1 MRILKMNLKTISAIS
16 IVVLLLGVVSSS
28 NHAAYASGTN
38 DSIILKKDLRLIMND
53 YKAAVDKAKAEFLS
67 SIKKANADAKLAVQK
82 GIPMDEIN
90 ALTKAAITKARAEL
104 KLDIQKAKIEAKT
117 VLLQLKAAV
126 DINNPL

>member
-1 MRILKMNLKTISAIS
+1 MNLKTISGIF

-53 YKAAVDKAKAEFLS
+53 YKAALDKAKAEFLS
-67 SIKKANADAKLAVQK
+67 SIKKANDAAKLSVQK

-90 ALTKAAITKARAEL
+90 AVTKATIAKARADL
-104 KLDIQKAKIEAKT
+104 KLDIQKAKTEAKT

-126 DINNPL
+126 DRNNLL